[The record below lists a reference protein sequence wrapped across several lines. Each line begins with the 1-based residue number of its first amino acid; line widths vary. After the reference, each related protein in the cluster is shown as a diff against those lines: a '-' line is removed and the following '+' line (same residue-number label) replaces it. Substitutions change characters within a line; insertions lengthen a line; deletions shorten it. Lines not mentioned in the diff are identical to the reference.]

1 MRGTRLERGCKRQHP
16 DRARPDW
23 AARHPDA
30 CRSTGHDPRG
40 VYEEVVVKG
49 VGKPGADEMRDAPW
63 IETHEVAE
71 TYEAASGL
79 GGCSPIA

>member
-1 MRGTRLERGCKRQHP
+1 MNGGCDASTLIALARIGQLDILTRVG
-16 DRARPDW
+16 ARVMI
-23 AARHPDA
+23 
-30 CRSTGHDPRG
+30 PRG